1 MSKILNYFSDD
12 SEYQWLF
19 KNAIDWDKVLPLYYP
34 TYPTE
39 DGLNSKE
46 EVLQFLSELLS
57 NTGSWACQKV
67 QARAAS
73 LDING
78 AGTVVDGKTF
88 PGKELTEL
96 YSEAKELEL
105 IGLLMPREFGGLQV
119 PSPMQFI
126 VLAQL
131 ARACVASSTQIAF
144 FSSIAEMVH
153 RYCDHETAK
162 RIVPQIMKMELSGSM
177 NLTEPGCG
185 SDLGMIKTSATPD
198 GHGAYL
204 LNGQKIFITNG
215 GGGLQFVLAR
225 IKGAPEGLEGI
236 SMFFVEQKKEE
247 NGKEVL
253 NYLVTKNEEKMGMH
267 GSFTCVIT
275 YENTKAHLIGKEG
288 EGFKYMLHL
297 MNEARIAVGMQGLG
311 GIESAL
317 DHAVAYAKERV
328 QFGKPISELPLLKRY
343 ISDYETERDAIRALL
358 FDTISYYDQFQFLD
372 LKKKKTNDLTAAEEK
387 QFKHVSMW
395 TRKRTP
401 LVKYYAC
408 EKYTELSTKAIQI
421 LGGYGFMQE
430 YPLERI
436 HRDSFGP
443 LLYEGTSQ
451 IQALMAL
458 KDLVKQAVKDPRR
471 FMASIFTTHASLG
484 LIAGKSQN
492 QVEFQKVQYRFK
504 KKMVKL
510 IVSSLKPEGSRL
522 LDPKAWQSEE
532 KVNQLM
538 IHAETLCQALCY
550 TETLRVLAKHAD
562 LDSSR
567 VDLYNRYSLLVRPRL
582 EAIYTDWDLRS

>member
-1 MSKILNYFSDD
+1 
-12 SEYQWLF
+12 
-19 KNAIDWDKVLPLYYP
+19 
-34 TYPTE
+34 
-39 DGLNSKE
+39 
-46 EVLQFLSELLS
+46 
-57 NTGSWACQKV
+57 
-67 QARAAS
+67 
-73 LDING
+73 
-78 AGTVVDGKTF
+78 
-88 PGKELTEL
+88 
-96 YSEAKELEL
+96 
-105 IGLLMPREFGGLQV
+105 
-119 PSPMQFI
+119 
-126 VLAQL
+126 
-131 ARACVASSTQIAF
+131 
-144 FSSIAEMVH
+144 
-153 RYCDHETAK
+153 
-162 RIVPQIMKMELSGSM
+162 
-177 NLTEPGCG
+177 
-185 SDLGMIKTSATPD
+185 
-198 GHGAYL
+198 
-204 LNGQKIFITNG
+204 
-215 GGGLQFVLAR
+215 LAR

-236 SMFFVEQKKEE
+236 SMFFVEQKNPNSE
-247 NGKEVL
+247 GL
-253 NYLVTKNEEKMGMH
+253 NYTVTKNEEKMGMH

-275 YENTKAHLIGKEG
+275 YENTLAHLIGKEG

-317 DHAVAYAKERV
+317 DHAVSYAKERV
-328 QFGKPISELPLLKRY
+328 QFGKPIAELPLLKRY
-343 ISDYETERDAIRALL
+343 LSDYETERDAIRALL

-372 LKKKKTNDLTAAEEK
+372 LKKKKTNDLTAEEEK
-387 QFKHVSMW
+387 QFKFVSMW

-471 FMASIFTTHASLG
+471 FMASIFTKHAGLG
-484 LIAGKSQN
+484 LIAGKSSSQI
-492 QVEFQKVQYRFK
+492 EFQKVQYRFK

-510 IVSSLKPEGSRL
+510 IIITLKPEGSRL
-522 LDPKAWQSEE
+522 LNPKAWQSEE
-532 KVNQLM
+532 NISQLM

-562 LDSSR
+562 LDSNR
-567 VDLYNRYSLLVRPRL
+567 VDLFNRYSLLVRPRL
-582 EAIYTDWDLRS
+582 EAIYSDWELRS

>member
-1 MSKILNYFSDD
+1 MSKILNYFLEDSD
-12 SEYQWLF
+12 YQWLF
-19 KNAIDWDKVLPLYYP
+19 KNAIDWDKILPLYYP
-34 TYPTE
+34 AYPTE
-39 DGLNSKE
+39 DGMNSKE
-46 EVLQFLSELLS
+46 EVLQFLTELMS
-57 NTGSWACQKV
+57 TTGDWAAKKV
-67 QARAAS
+67 AGRASA
-73 LDING
+73 LDREG
-78 AGTVVDGKTF
+78 AGIVVDGKTI
-88 PGKELTEL
+88 PGSALKEL
-96 YSEAKELEL
+96 YSEARELEL

-119 PSPMQFI
+119 PQSLQFV

-153 RYCDHETAK
+153 RYLDHDTAK
-162 RIVPQIMKMELSGSM
+162 RLVPQIMKMELSGSM

-185 SDLGMIKTSATPD
+185 SDLGMIKTTATRLDD
-198 GHGAYL
+198 GSFQ

-225 IKGAPEGLEGI
+225 IKGAPQGLEGI
-236 SMFFVEQKKEE
+236 SMFFVEQYEGDK
-247 NGKEVL
+247 L
-253 NYLVTKNEEKMGMH
+253 NFEVTKNEEKMGMH
-267 GSFTCVIT
+267 GSFTTVIT
-275 YENTKAHLIGKEG
+275 YDNSRARLVGREN

-317 DHAVAYAKERV
+317 DHAVSYAKERV
-328 QFGKPISELPLLKRY
+328 QFGKPISELPLLKRHLD
-343 ISDYETERDAIRALL
+343 DYCTERDAIRALL

-372 LKKKKTNDLTAAEEK
+372 LKKKKTNDLSKSEEK
-387 QFKHVSMW
+387 QLKEASIW

-408 EKYTELSTKAIQI
+408 EKYTEISTRAIQV

-458 KDLVKQAVKDPRR
+458 KDLIKHAMKDPKS
-471 FMASIFTTHASLG
+471 FMASMFSKPGPISALSG
-484 LIAGKSQN
+484 ISDAQI
-492 QVEFQKVQYRFK
+492 EFQKTQSRFK
-504 KKMVKL
+504 RKMMKL
-510 IVSSLKPEGSRL
+510 IFKTLKPEGAKL
-522 LDPKAWQSEE
+522 FDAKAWQNEDRIG
-532 KVNQLM
+532 KLM
-538 IHAETLCQALCY
+538 VHAETLCQALCY
-550 TETLRVLAKHAD
+550 VETVRVLAKHAD
-562 LDSSR
+562 KDKER
-567 VDLYNRYSLLVRPRL
+567 VDLLKRYLVLVAPRL
-582 EAIYTDWDLRS
+582 EGIYVDWDIRV

>member
-1 MSKILNYFSDD
+1 MSKILNYFSEDTD
-12 SEYQWLF
+12 YQWLF
-19 KNAIDWDKVLPLYYP
+19 KNAIDWDKILPLYYP
-34 TYPTE
+34 TFPTE
-39 DGLNSKE
+39 DGMNSKE
-46 EVLQFLSELLS
+46 EVLQFLMELLTT
-57 NTGSWACQKV
+57 TGDWSAKKV
-67 QARAAS
+67 APRAAL
-73 LDING
+73 LDREG
-78 AGTVVDGKTF
+78 AGEVKEGKTI
-88 PGKELTEL
+88 PGKALTEL
-96 YSEAKELEL
+96 YNEARELEL

-119 PSPMQFI
+119 PQSLQFV

-153 RYCDHETAK
+153 RYLDHETAQ
-162 RIVPQIMKMELSGSM
+162 RLVPQIMKMDLSGSM

-185 SDLGMIKTSATPD
+185 SDLGMIKTSATRKDD
-198 GHGAYL
+198 GSFL

-236 SMFFVEQKKEE
+236 SMFFVEQNV
-247 NGKEVL
+247 NGKQ
-253 NYLVTKNEEKMGMH
+253 NFQVTKNEEKMGMH
-267 GSFTCVIT
+267 GSFTTVIT
-275 YENTKAHLIGKEG
+275 YEDTIAHLVGKEN

-317 DHAVAYAKERV
+317 DHAISYANERV
-328 QFGKPISELPLLKRY
+328 QFGKPISELPLLKRNLD
-343 ISDYETERDAIRALL
+343 DYRTERDAIRALL
-358 FDTISYYDQFQFLD
+358 FDTISYYDQFQCLD
-372 LKKKKTNDLTAAEEK
+372 LKKKKTHDLSKAEEA
-387 QFKHVSMW
+387 QFKHASLW

-408 EKYTELSTKAIQI
+408 EKYTEISTRAIQV

-458 KDLVKQAVKDPRR
+458 KDLIKHAMKDPKS
-471 FMASIFTTHASLG
+471 FMASMFTKPPAIGALTG
-484 LIAGKSQN
+484 LSEAQI
-492 QVEFQKVQYRFK
+492 EFQKVQSRFK
-504 KKMVKL
+504 RKMMKL
-510 IVSSLKPEGSRL
+510 IFKTLKPEGAKL
-522 LDPKAWQSEE
+522 FDAKAWQNEE
-532 KVNQLM
+532 RIGKLM
-538 IHAETLCQALCY
+538 VHAETLCQALCY
-550 TETLRVLAKHAD
+550 VETIRVLSKHAD
-562 LDSSR
+562 IDKSR
-567 VDLYNRYSLLVRPRL
+567 VDLLSRYLVLVIPRL
-582 EAIYTDWDLRS
+582 EGIYVDWEVRS